1 MNLKK
6 TKEKYENKIIK
17 TSKNIPLRLKIE
29 QSFDGGSNRWEYFNI
44 EATHAD
50 NEERV
55 GFLKL
60 AVLSQDNFEKYFG
73 DILKFADSSK
83 GMRLNVAD
91 APEVDKAYFKR
102 RGMNINKKKN
112 DPKTQDGKKEII
124 KALTWNGGE
133 LIKTLNTEEAVNKQF
148 KKSVDALKRKIGD
161 SYKMFIDYHL
171 EKPEVHYVSVED
183 NYKRKGVASTLYDVA
198 VDLVNENGYKLFQS
212 TTQTPEAEALW
223 ASKSNVVR
231 KEGEKRAVMIKNDVP
246 KNKSRKRLKP

>member
-1 MNLKK
+1 MDLKS
-6 TKEKYENKIIK
+6 TREKYENKIIK

-29 QSFDGGSNRWEYFNI
+29 QSFDSGSNRWEYFNI

-60 AVLSQDNFEKYFG
+60 AILSKDNFEKYFG
-73 DILKFADSSK
+73 DILKFADSAK
-83 GMRLNVAD
+83 GMRLNVTD
-91 APEVDKAYFKR
+91 EPEVDKAYFKR
-102 RGMNINKKKN
+102 RGMNVEKQKN

-124 KALTWNGGE
+124 RALTWNGSE
-133 LIKTLNTEEAVNKQF
+133 LIKTLKDEKEVNKQF
-148 KKSVDALKRKIGD
+148 KNSVDSLERKIGD

-183 NYKRKGVASTLYDVA
+183 NYKRKGVASMLYDVA

-223 ASKSNVVR
+223 ESKSNVVR
-231 KEGEKRAVMIKNDVP
+231 KEGEKRAVMIKNDAP